1 MAGINAKGTAL
12 QRGDG
17 GTPTEVFTTI
27 ANVTSIE
34 GPGIE
39 REEIDVT
46 AHDTENNF
54 MEFVP
59 GLVDPGEVEIEVNYD
74 PSEHDALVADFD
86 DNEPRNWRL
95 VFPDAD
101 ATTWQFSAFLSEFSP
116 EAPVDDKLA
125 ASMTFKVTGRP
136 SLGDES

>member
-1 MAGINAKGTAL
+1 MAGINGKGAAL

-17 GTPTEVFTTI
+17 AEPEVFTTI
-27 ANVTSIE
+27 ANTTSIE

-39 REEIDVT
+39 RENIDVT
-46 AHDTENNF
+46 AHDTANNY

-74 PSEHDALVADFD
+74 PALHDALVADFD
-86 DNEPRNWRL
+86 DNVPRNWQL
-95 VFPDAD
+95 VFPDPA
-101 ATTWQFSAFLSEFSP
+101 ATTWSFSAFITAFSP

-125 ASMTFKVTGRP
+125 ASMTFKVTGKP
-136 SLGDES
+136 VLA

>member
-1 MAGINAKGTAL
+1 MAGINAKGAEL

-17 GTPTEVFTTI
+17 AEPEVFTAI
-27 ANVTSIE
+27 ANCTSIE
-34 GPGIE
+34 GPGLE

-46 AHDTENNF
+46 AHDTTGNY

-74 PSEHDALVADFD
+74 PAVHDVLVADFD
-86 DNEPRNWRL
+86 DTEPRNWQL
-95 VFPDAD
+95 VFPDPA
-101 ATTWQFSAFLSEFSP
+101 ATTWSFSAFLSAFSP

-125 ASMTFKVTGRP
+125 ASMTFKVTGKP
-136 SLGDES
+136 TLDGGS

>member
-1 MAGINAKGTAL
+1 MAGINGKGAEL

-17 GTPTEVFTTI
+17 ADPEVFTPI
-27 ANVTSIE
+27 ANITSIE

-46 AHDTENNF
+46 AHDSDGNY

-74 PSEHDALVADFD
+74 PSVHDALVADFD
-86 DNEPRNWRL
+86 ENEPRNWQL
-95 VFPDAD
+95 VFPDAA
-101 ATTWQFSAFLSEFSP
+101 ATTWSISAFLSAFSP

-125 ASMTFKVTGRP
+125 ASMTFKVTGKP
-136 SLGDES
+136 VLV